1 MIMTEKEKKEIED
14 NMVEV
19 EGDAFMMGAQK
30 EDNKKPNYDKEA
42 YGSEAPVHKVELKS
56 FKISRYPVT
65 QAQWKAVMGDNPSYF
80 QSDKLPA
87 GVNSDDL
94 PVEQVTWRD
103 CVKFCNKLSEKY
115 NLDVYY
121 NINGEKVTENAD
133 AKGFRLPTEAEWEY
147 AARGGNKSEK
157 NKYSGNNDIDEVAWY
172 SENSDI
178 RTHEVGT
185 KLPNEL
191 GLYDMSG
198 NVWEWCNDWYYSKE
212 EQKTDLKGPKSG
224 SGRVLRGGSWY
235 ADAVNCRVSTRINS
249 ALVNRLRDI
258 GFRLVLPQ

>member
-1 MIMTEKEKKEIED
+1 MIMTEKEKKEIKD

-19 EGDAFMMGAQK
+19 EGGAFMMGAQK
-30 EDNKKPNYDKEA
+30 ENNKKPNYDKEA
-42 YGSEAPVHKVELKS
+42 YDSEAPVHEVKLDRFE
-56 FKISRYPVT
+56 ISRYPVT

-94 PVEQVTWRD
+94 PVENVSWDDVR
-103 CVKFCNKLSEKY
+103 KFLTKLN
-115 NLDVYY
+115 NLLKLDPQKDKIY
-121 NINGEKVTENAD
+121 
-133 AKGFRLPTEAEWEY
+133 RLPTEAEWEY
-147 AARGGNKSEK
+147 AARGGNKSKK

-172 SENSDI
+172 SGNSDE
-178 RTHEVGT
+178 RTYEVGT

-198 NVWEWCNDWYYSKE
+198 NVWEWCNDWYGSYSKE
-212 EQKTDLKGPKSG
+212 EQKTNPKGPKSG
-224 SGRVLRGGSWY
+224 SDRVLRGGSWFSV
-235 ADAVNCRVSTRINS
+235 AESCRVSFRSNN
-249 ALVNRLRDI
+249 ALVNRYYRI